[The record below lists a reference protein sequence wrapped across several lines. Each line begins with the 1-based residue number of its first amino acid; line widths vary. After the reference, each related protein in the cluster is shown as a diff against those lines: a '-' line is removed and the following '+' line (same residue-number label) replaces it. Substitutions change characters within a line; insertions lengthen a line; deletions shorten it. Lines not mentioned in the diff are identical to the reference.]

1 MGIYD
6 EEIAWAA
13 GLFEGE
19 GTITQNSG
27 VVNLRVTST
36 DGDVLD
42 RFAEVV
48 GAGKVYG
55 SYVYTRPDGCKRKPF
70 YVWVCQGSAIEDVV
84 RMLVIWLSPRR
95 LKQAQDHGLSP
106 WNRL

>member
-1 MGIYD
+1 MGIHD

-19 GTITQNSG
+19 GTITQSSG
-27 VVNLRVTST
+27 IVNLRVTST

-55 SYVYTRPDGCKRKPF
+55 PYVYAKPDGRRRKPF
-70 YVWVCQGSAIEDVV
+70 YVWVCQGPAIEQVF
-84 RMLVIWLSPRR
+84 RSLVIWLSPRR
-95 LKQAQDHGLSP
+95 LRQAQDHGLSP
-106 WNRL
+106 